1 MLSNRTPQDALAVI
15 FNESQSAFV
24 KGDAGAVMDLFP
36 DNSIDTVITSPP
48 YWGLREYSES
58 DSQAAIGLEDSFEE
72 YLLKIANV
80 FSKVKDVLTPV
91 GSLWLNVGDKYHNKQ
106 LMGMPWRIAI
116 RLQEQG
122 WILRNE
128 VIWNQSKGSTSGK
141 DRLRM
146 NRESIFHFVKQAKYF
161 YSWQDIL
168 VEPTKKPS
176 IKDGKVISA
185 TGVSG
190 KKYRQQILES
200 KCLNRTERENAI
212 RALDDTLEAIK
223 NGELVDFRMTIRE
236 QQRVLHGN
244 SAKLSGRAKEL
255 AEKGF
260 YIIKSKSEGYMPND
274 IWNIVPED
282 EWRTDSHCAVF
293 PVELLDLPIKATCPA
308 GGVILDPFVG
318 TGSTVIAGLMYGRRA
333 IGIDISSE
341 YLDVA
346 ETRLRDIQTKLGQVQ
361 PASDVVEEPFQGD
374 ILI

>member
-48 YWGLREYSES
+48 YWGLRECSES

-80 FSKVKDVLTPV
+80 FSKVKDVLTPG

-223 NGELVDFRMTIRE
+223 NGELVDFRMTIRG

>member
-80 FSKVKDVLTPV
+80 FSKVKDVLTPG

>member
-48 YWGLREYSES
+48 YWGLRECSES

-80 FSKVKDVLTPV
+80 FSKVKDVLTPG

-190 KKYRQQILES
+190 KK
-200 KCLNRTERENAI
+200 T
-212 RALDDTLEAIK
+212 
-223 NGELVDFRMTIRE
+223 V
-236 QQRVLHGN
+236 
-244 SAKLSGRAKEL
+244 
-255 AEKGF
+255 
-260 YIIKSKSEGYMPND
+260 SKS
-274 IWNIVPED
+274 WNQNV
-282 EWRTDSHCAVF
+282 
-293 PVELLDLPIKATCPA
+293 
-308 GGVILDPFVG
+308 
-318 TGSTVIAGLMYGRRA
+318 
-333 IGIDISSE
+333 
-341 YLDVA
+341 
-346 ETRLRDIQTKLGQVQ
+346 
-361 PASDVVEEPFQGD
+361 
-374 ILI
+374 

>member
-80 FSKVKDVLTPV
+80 FSKVKDVLTPG

-161 YSWQDIL
+161 YGWQDIL

-223 NGELVDFRMTIRE
+223 NGELVDFRMTIRG

>member
-1 MLSNRTPQDALAVI
+1 
-15 FNESQSAFV
+15 
-24 KGDAGAVMDLFP
+24 
-36 DNSIDTVITSPP
+36 
-48 YWGLREYSES
+48 
-58 DSQAAIGLEDSFEE
+58 
-72 YLLKIANV
+72 
-80 FSKVKDVLTPV
+80 
-91 GSLWLNVGDKYHNKQ
+91 
-106 LMGMPWRIAI
+106 
-116 RLQEQG
+116 
-122 WILRNE
+122 
-128 VIWNQSKGSTSGK
+128 
-141 DRLRM
+141 
-146 NRESIFHFVKQAKYF
+146 
-161 YSWQDIL
+161 
-168 VEPTKKPS
+168 
-176 IKDGKVISA
+176 
-185 TGVSG
+185 
-190 KKYRQQILES
+190 
-200 KCLNRTERENAI
+200 
-212 RALDDTLEAIK
+212 LEAIK
-223 NGELVDFRMTIRE
+223 NGELVDFRMTIRG

>member
-24 KGDAGAVMDLFP
+24 KGDASAVMDLFP

-80 FSKVKDVLTPV
+80 FSKVKDVLTPG

-161 YSWQDIL
+161 YGWQDIL

-223 NGELVDFRMTIRE
+223 NGELVDFRMTIRG

>member
-80 FSKVKDVLTPV
+80 FSKVKDVLTPG

-161 YSWQDIL
+161 YGWQDIL

>member
-80 FSKVKDVLTPV
+80 FSKVKDVLTPG

-161 YSWQDIL
+161 YGWQDIL

-212 RALDDTLEAIK
+212 RALDNTLEAIK
-223 NGELVDFRMTIRE
+223 NGELVDFRMTIRG

-346 ETRLRDIQTKLGQVQ
+346 ETRLRDIQTKLG
-361 PASDVVEEPFQGD
+361 SVVK
-374 ILI
+374 II

>member
-80 FSKVKDVLTPV
+80 FSKVKDVLTPG
-91 GSLWLNVGDKYHNKQ
+91 GSLWLNVGDQYHNKQ

-146 NRESIFHFVKQAKYF
+146 NRESIFHFVKQSKYF

-223 NGELVDFRMTIRE
+223 NGELVDFRMTIRG

-308 GGVILDPFVG
+308 EGVILDPFVG

-346 ETRLRDIQTKLGQVQ
+346 ETRLRDIQTKLSQVQ